1 MRITISALV
10 ALNSGNEICVYAEI
24 SNGENTERKK
34 LVLLTEQYS
43 LLKIKKGE
51 ITSDQ
56 FDEIER
62 ASLICSAYKKGL
74 NLLGYGACS
83 EKSLYYK
90 LKTRGFENDICSEAV
105 AKLSQCGYINESND
119 ARREAE
125 RCIAKLWGRKRII
138 SHLYSKGFGDEAVKD
153 VYDLLAETDF
163 TENCKKLILRD
174 HKRQLAL
181 AESDEKE
188 KQKLFAALVRMG
200 YSFSEIKEAS
210 AGITAD

>member
-1 MRITISALV
+1 MRITVSALV

-51 ITSDQ
+51 VSSDQ

-62 ASLICSAYKKGL
+62 ASDICSAYKKGL

-83 EKSLYYK
+83 EKSLYHK
-90 LKTRGFENDICSEAV
+90 LKTRGFEGDICSEAV
-105 AKLSQCGYINESND
+105 AMLSQGGYLNENND

-138 SHLYSKGFGDEAVKD
+138 SHLYSKGYNDEAIRD
-153 VYDLLAETDF
+153 VYDVLSETDF
-163 TENCKKLILRD
+163 VENCKRLILRD
-174 HKRQLAL
+174 HKRQLAS
-181 AESDEKE
+181 AYADEKE
-188 KQKLFAALVRMG
+188 KQRLFASLVRMG

-210 AGITAD
+210 AGMTAD

>member
-138 SHLYSKGFGDEAVKD
+138 AHLYSKGFNDTAVKEATLIFND
-153 VYDLLAETDF
+153 VDF
-163 TENCKKLILRD
+163 TGNCKKLILRD
-174 HKRQLAL
+174 YKRRLSEATDDK
-181 AESDEKE
+181 AAMT
-188 KQKLFAALVRMG
+188 KLIAALIRMG
-200 YSFSEIKEAS
+200 YTNFEIRS
-210 AGITAD
+210 ALKSIL

>member
-1 MRITISALV
+1 MRINVSALV

-24 SNGENTERKK
+24 SSGENTERKK

-51 ITSDQ
+51 ISSDQ

-83 EKSLYYK
+83 EKSLYHK
-90 LKTRGFENDICSEAV
+90 LKTRGFEGDICGEAV
-105 AKLSQCGYINESND
+105 AMLSRSGYINENGD
-119 ARREAE
+119 AQRETE
-125 RCIAKLWGRKRII
+125 RCIAKLWGKKRII
-138 SHLYSKGFGDEAVKD
+138 SHLYSKGFADEAVKE
-153 VYDLLAETDF
+153 VYDLLETVDF
-163 TENCKKLILRD
+163 VENCQRLILRD
-174 HKRQLAL
+174 HKRQLAS
-181 AESDEKE
+181 AYVDEKE
-188 KQKLFAALVRMG
+188 KQKLFASLVRMG

>member
-1 MRITISALV
+1 MRITVTALV

-24 SNGENTERKK
+24 SNGEMAERKK

-62 ASLICSAYKKGL
+62 ASDICSAYKKGL

-105 AKLSQCGYINESND
+105 AMLSRSGYLNENSD

-125 RCIAKLWGRKRII
+125 RCIAKLWGKKRII

-153 VYDLLAETDF
+153 VYDVISEADF
-163 TENCKKLILRD
+163 VENCKKLILRD

-181 AESDEKE
+181 AQSDEKE
-188 KQKLFAALVRMG
+188 KQKLFASLVRMG

>member
-1 MRITISALV
+1 MRVTVTALV

-34 LVLLTEQYS
+34 LVLLTEQY
-43 LLKIKKGE
+43 LMLKIKKGE

-62 ASLICSAYKKGL
+62 ASDICSAYKKGL

-83 EKSLYYK
+83 EKNLYYK
-90 LKTRGFENDICSEAV
+90 LRSRGFENDICSEAV
-105 AKLSQCGYINESND
+105 AMLSGGGYVNENSD
-119 ARREAE
+119 AQREAE
-125 RCIAKLWGRKRII
+125 RCIAKLWGKKRII
-138 SHLYSKGFGDEAVKD
+138 SHLYTKGYTDEAVRD
-153 VYDLLAETDF
+153 VYDLLSDTDF
-163 TENCKKLILRD
+163 VENCKKLILRD
-174 HKRQLAL
+174 HKRQFAL
-181 AESDEKE
+181 AKSDEKE
-188 KQKLFAALVRMG
+188 KQKLFASLVRMG